1 MRDQKP
7 AIYKS
12 IFTPFL
18 AILFLVFIRW
28 HYGVILFHTLA
39 ELFSVA
45 VGILMVVI
53 AWNTRRFTNNDFL
66 VYLGTGY
73 FWIAVL
79 DSWHTFTLKEMP
91 FFEISDAG
99 VTLHFWIYT
108 RLIEAL
114 LLLSALIF
122 LKRNLNAKLM
132 AFLGGALTLLVI
144 WASLTLKQP
153 VLITPEGL
161 TAFKINTEYLIIFLL
176 TVTVFAYISLR
187 EYLAAKVLY
196 FMLASLVLTIF
207 AELSFTLYTDF
218 HGEAF
223 VIGHL
228 FKFLSFWMIYQAI
241 VRTTLIEP
249 FSVLAKSS
257 SSYVAIPHPAVVVD
271 SKGIISQVNRAAEE
285 HSGRP
290 AHQLIHKP
298 VHDFFHPSTLS
309 EKNCELCTAIKQG
322 RSLENHIVLF
332 PKKRQWFLTSLA
344 PINVGDKNSGMVQSL
359 TDVTQR
365 KIVEKELIALKEK
378 TEENERKFKAITNQS
393 TEGITVADPEGNYTF
408 VNDTFCKMMG
418 YSEEE
423 LLQMTVFDIKAP
435 EQDTTS
441 FERSKNS
448 EEGMP
453 VQVVLQRKDGTTFI
467 SEVIRKRIEIQDR
480 DQVLG
485 TIRDITRQV
494 EADARLI
501 KSEKNLAEAQQV
513 AQLGCWE
520 LDLASDELTWSDEIF
535 RIFGIDA
542 DKFKPSYE
550 AFIEAVHPEDRELV
564 EKAYKSSLQ
573 NREPYTLEHRL
584 LMKDGSIKT

>member
-207 AELSFTLYTDF
+207 A
-218 HGEAF
+218 
-223 VIGHL
+223 
-228 FKFLSFWMIYQAI
+228 
-241 VRTTLIEP
+241 
-249 FSVLAKSS
+249 
-257 SSYVAIPHPAVVVD
+257 
-271 SKGIISQVNRAAEE
+271 
-285 HSGRP
+285 
-290 AHQLIHKP
+290 
-298 VHDFFHPSTLS
+298 
-309 EKNCELCTAIKQG
+309 
-322 RSLENHIVLF
+322 
-332 PKKRQWFLTSLA
+332 
-344 PINVGDKNSGMVQSL
+344 
-359 TDVTQR
+359 
-365 KIVEKELIALKEK
+365 
-378 TEENERKFKAITNQS
+378 
-393 TEGITVADPEGNYTF
+393 
-408 VNDTFCKMMG
+408 
-418 YSEEE
+418 
-423 LLQMTVFDIKAP
+423 
-435 EQDTTS
+435 
-441 FERSKNS
+441 
-448 EEGMP
+448 
-453 VQVVLQRKDGTTFI
+453 
-467 SEVIRKRIEIQDR
+467 
-480 DQVLG
+480 
-485 TIRDITRQV
+485 
-494 EADARLI
+494 
-501 KSEKNLAEAQQV
+501 
-513 AQLGCWE
+513 
-520 LDLASDELTWSDEIF
+520 
-535 RIFGIDA
+535 
-542 DKFKPSYE
+542 
-550 AFIEAVHPEDRELV
+550 
-564 EKAYKSSLQ
+564 
-573 NREPYTLEHRL
+573 
-584 LMKDGSIKT
+584 